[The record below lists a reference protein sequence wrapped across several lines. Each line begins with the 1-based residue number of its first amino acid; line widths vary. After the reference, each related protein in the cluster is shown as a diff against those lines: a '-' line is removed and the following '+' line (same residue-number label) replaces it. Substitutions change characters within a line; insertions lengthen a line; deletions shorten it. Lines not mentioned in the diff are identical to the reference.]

1 MDLDQEVFH
10 PQTNLFEIL
19 VLEFAHTPADVG
31 QDMAE

>member
-10 PQTNLFEIL
+10 PQSNLFEIL
-19 VLEFAHTPADVG
+19 DLVFVHTPADVG